1 MNYFSCGFYLA
12 FINLAHL
19 SKNQNC
25 HSLGSFSSS
34 SCKGLWTMAG
44 LFELNLLSF
53 REEVEEEQ
61 FLTTRIKLKIS
72 HYVCSQ

>member
-1 MNYFSCGFYLA
+1 
-12 FINLAHL
+12 
-19 SKNQNC
+19 
-25 HSLGSFSSS
+25 
-34 SCKGLWTMAG
+34 MAG

-61 FLTTRIKLKIS
+61 VLKTMIKLKIS